1 MKKRLPIIGIVLVL
15 LAGIGVL
22 SYPLISSVINN
33 FASRS
38 QAEEYTKTVKL
49 MPSEQSEK
57 MIEEARRYN
66 ASLSNNL
73 IITDPF
79 DQEQYQKIS
88 EEYESV
94 LNVDDS
100 GLIGYIDIPC
110 INVYL
115 PIYHGTDEHIL
126 AKGAGHVQNTSLPVG
141 GESTHSVISAHS
153 AFPGETF
160 FDYLTDMKEGNE
172 FYVHIL
178 DRTLKYEVD
187 QIKVILP
194 EETDDL
200 RIIEGGDYVTLLTC
214 TPYSINTHR
223 LLVRGTRVEYDDSE
237 YITTGAS
244 VISFQD
250 YLYLLGYKI
259 PYWAAGT
266 FIGAVIVGIIVL
278 IVVLRRKSKKKSSKN
293 KHSAENSISDTI
305 DENES

>member
-15 LAGIGVL
+15 LAGIGIL
-22 SYPLISSVINN
+22 TYPLFSSVINN
-33 FASRS
+33 LASRS

-49 MPSEQSEK
+49 MPSEESEK
-57 MIEEARRYN
+57 LIEEARKYN
-66 ASLSNNL
+66 SSLNNNMV
-73 IITDPF
+73 ITDPF
-79 DQEQYQKIS
+79 DQEQYQKIGA
-88 EEYESV
+88 EYESV
-94 LNVDDS
+94 LDIDGA

-153 AFPGETF
+153 AYPGETF
-160 FDYLTDMKEGNE
+160 FDYLTDMKEGDE
-172 FYVHIL
+172 FYLHIL

-237 YITTGAS
+237 YVTTGAS
-244 VISFQD
+244 PISFQD
-250 YLYLLGYKI
+250 YLYLLGYRI

-278 IVVLRRKSKKKSSKN
+278 IVVTRYKSKKKSAHK
-293 KHSAENSISDTI
+293 KHSSENSISDLA
-305 DENES
+305 D

>member
-100 GLIGYIDIPC
+100 GLIGYVDIPC

-153 AFPGETF
+153 AFPGETL

-244 VISFQD
+244 AISFQD

-278 IVVLRRKSKKKSSKN
+278 IVVLRRKSRKKQAVACTCPSR
-293 KHSAENSISDTI
+293 
-305 DENES
+305 

>member
-79 DQEQYQKIS
+79 DQEQYKKIS
-88 EEYESV
+88 GEYESV

-244 VISFQD
+244 AISFQD

>member
-79 DQEQYQKIS
+79 DQDQYQKIG
-88 EEYESV
+88 EEYEGV
-94 LNVDDS
+94 LNVDGA
-100 GLIGYIDIPC
+100 GLIGYVDIPC

-115 PIYHGTDEHIL
+115 PIYHGTDEHTL

-244 VISFQD
+244 AISFQD

-278 IVVLRRKSKKKSSKN
+278 IVVLRRKSRKN
-293 KHSAENSISDTI
+293 QAVACTCPSR
-305 DENES
+305 

>member
-79 DQEQYQKIS
+79 DQEQYKKIS
-88 EEYESV
+88 GEYESV

>member
-1 MKKRLPIIGIVLVL
+1 MKKKLPVIGIVLIL

-22 SYPLISSVINN
+22 TYPLFSSVINN

-49 MPSEQSEK
+49 MPSEESEK
-57 MIEEARRYN
+57 LIEEAHRYN
-66 ASLSNNL
+66 ASLNNNM

-88 EEYESV
+88 GEYESV
-94 LNVDDS
+94 LDIDGV
-100 GLIGYIDIPC
+100 GLIGYIDIPK

-115 PIYHGTDEHIL
+115 PIYHGTDEHTL
-126 AKGAGHVQNTSLPVG
+126 AKGAGHVQNTSFPVG
-141 GESTHSVISAHS
+141 GESTHAVISAHS
-153 AFPGETF
+153 AYPGETF
-160 FDYLTDMKEGNE
+160 FDYLTDMDEGDE

-194 EETDDL
+194 EEIEDL
-200 RIIEGGDYVTLLTC
+200 RIVEGEDYVTLLTC

-237 YITTGAS
+237 YVTTGAS
-244 VISFQD
+244 PIAFQD

-278 IVVLRRKSKKKSSKN
+278 IVVMRKKSKKKSSKN
-293 KHSAENSISDTI
+293 KHSAENSISDI
-305 DENES
+305 ADNNEA

>member
-79 DQEQYQKIS
+79 DQEQYQKIG
-88 EEYESV
+88 EEYEGV
-94 LNVDDS
+94 LNVDGA
-100 GLIGYIDIPC
+100 GLIGYVDIPC

-244 VISFQD
+244 AISFQD

-278 IVVLRRKSKKKSSKN
+278 IVVLRRKSRKKQAVACTCPSR
-293 KHSAENSISDTI
+293 
-305 DENES
+305 

>member
-79 DQEQYQKIS
+79 DQDQYQKIG
-88 EEYESV
+88 EEYEGV
-94 LNVDDS
+94 LNVDGA
-100 GLIGYIDIPC
+100 GLIGYVDIPC

-126 AKGAGHVQNTSLPVG
+126 AKGAGHVQNTSFPVG

-244 VISFQD
+244 AISFQD

-278 IVVLRRKSKKKSSKN
+278 IVVLRRKSRKKQAVDCTCPSR
-293 KHSAENSISDTI
+293 
-305 DENES
+305 

>member
-79 DQEQYQKIS
+79 DQDQYQKIG
-88 EEYESV
+88 EEYEGV
-94 LNVDDS
+94 LNVDGA
-100 GLIGYIDIPC
+100 GLIGYVDIPC

-278 IVVLRRKSKKKSSKN
+278 IVVLRRKSRKKQAVACTCPSR
-293 KHSAENSISDTI
+293 
-305 DENES
+305 

>member
-49 MPSEQSEK
+49 MPSEQSGK

-79 DQEQYQKIS
+79 DQDQYQKIG
-88 EEYESV
+88 EEYEGV
-94 LNVDDS
+94 LNVDGA
-100 GLIGYIDIPC
+100 GLIGYVDIPC

-115 PIYHGTDEHIL
+115 PIYHGTDEHTL

-153 AFPGETF
+153 AFPGETL

-244 VISFQD
+244 AISFQD

-278 IVVLRRKSKKKSSKN
+278 IVVLRRKSRKKQAVDCTCPSR
-293 KHSAENSISDTI
+293 
-305 DENES
+305 

>member
-79 DQEQYQKIS
+79 DQDQYQKIG
-88 EEYESV
+88 EEYEGV
-94 LNVDDS
+94 LNVDGA
-100 GLIGYIDIPC
+100 GLIGYVDIPC

-244 VISFQD
+244 AISFQD

-278 IVVLRRKSKKKSSKN
+278 IVVLRRKSRKKQAVACTCPSR
-293 KHSAENSISDTI
+293 
-305 DENES
+305 

>member
-153 AFPGETF
+153 AYPGETF

-278 IVVLRRKSKKKSSKN
+278 IVVLRRKSRKKQAVDCTCPSR
-293 KHSAENSISDTI
+293 
-305 DENES
+305 